1 MTPEQPL
8 PHSRRLVVTRPAA
21 EAAAWVQALQ
31 AQGHAALAL
40 PLIGIGPPADAAQQ
54 MALAHWRTH
63 WSSQQALM
71 FVSGAA
77 VTHFFDRPPQLDVA
91 CNTRFWAPGPGTAA
105 ALRRCGLP
113 AGQIDS
119 PPSEAEQFDSEA
131 LWAVVASQVRPGW
144 RILVVRGASPE
155 AEPAP
160 APAVQP
166 GQGRDWLIRQCES
179 AGATVQACVAYERRA
194 PVWDAATRARA
205 LAAAQDGSVW
215 LFSSSQALEHLLAL
229 LPGTDWSSTPA
240 LATHPRIAA
249 AAQAAGFGC
258 VWQTRPGLPDVVR
271 ALESA

>member
-1 MTPEQPL
+1 MTPAQPL
-8 PHSRRLVVTRPAA
+8 PRTRRLVVTRPAA
-21 EAAAWVQALQ
+21 EATAWVQALQ

-40 PLIGIGPPADAAQQ
+40 PLIGIGPPAEPGLQAA
-54 MALAHWRTH
+54 LEHWRAG
-63 WSSQQALM
+63 WRSQQALM

-77 VTHFFDRPPQLDVA
+77 VTHFFDRPPTLGGA
-91 CNTRFWAPGPGTAA
+91 CTTRFWAPGPGTAA

-113 AGQIDS
+113 AGHIDA
-119 PPSEAEQFDSEA
+119 PPPEAAQFDSEA
-131 LWAVVASQVRPGW
+131 LWAVVAPQVRPGW

-155 AEPAP
+155 AEPAD
-160 APAVQP
+160 APAAQP
-166 GQGRDWLIRQCES
+166 GQGRDWLIRQCEA

-194 PVWDAATRARA
+194 PVWDAATRALA
-205 LAAAQDGSVW
+205 MAAAQDGSVW

-229 LPGTDWSSTPA
+229 LPGTDWSRTPA

-258 VWQTRPGLPDVVR
+258 VRQTRPGLSDVVR